1 MNETFLKAC
10 QGDKVPYTPV
20 WIMRQ
25 AGRYLP
31 EYQAIRQQTDFM
43 TLCKTPELAA
53 KVTLQPVERLGVDAA
68 ILFSDI
74 LVLVEAMGMRLEFHE
89 KRGPVLPDPVRT
101 RGLADKLNVPAV
113 EDDLAYVMETIKILR
128 GKLNVPLIGFSGAP
142 FTLSTYMIEGGSSK
156 DFSHTKRMMYQT
168 PALYAELMEKL
179 TESVLAYLKAQ
190 IKSGAQAVQIFESW
204 AGALNPADFKEF
216 SLPYVKRIIKGLKP
230 EGVPVIYFANNCAAL
245 LSAIK
250 GCGADVVGVD
260 WRIDMKDAVSAIGDK
275 HVIQGNL
282 DPCALFMP
290 KEKIRERV
298 KDILRKA
305 KGAKGHI
312 FNLGHGILPETPVES
327 AIEAVKAVHELS
339 GRKAKAKR

>member
-290 KEKIRERV
+290 KERYASVSRTYSERQ
-298 KDILRKA
+298 KA
-305 KGAKGHI
+305 PKGIYSIWATAYCPKPRL
-312 FNLGHGILPETPVES
+312 NPPSRRSRLCMN
-327 AIEAVKAVHELS
+327 
-339 GRKAKAKR
+339 